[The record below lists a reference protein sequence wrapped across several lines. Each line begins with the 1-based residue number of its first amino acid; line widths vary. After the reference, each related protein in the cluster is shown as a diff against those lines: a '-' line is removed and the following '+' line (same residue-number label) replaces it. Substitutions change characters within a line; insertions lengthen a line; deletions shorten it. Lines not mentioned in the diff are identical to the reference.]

1 MLVSCEVREVAGRD
15 VLHVTGEID
24 YASSPDLE
32 KTVLEHLEKN
42 ADRVI
47 LDLSEVSFMDSSGL
61 ALLLHARKAASDRD
75 GSLSVVIPPQGPV
88 MRVVEVAG
96 VGAHLDLHESLDA
109 AVAG

>member
-1 MLVSCEVREVAGRD
+1 MLVSCEVREVAGRQ

-32 KTVLEHLEKN
+32 KTVLEYLEKD

-61 ALLLHARKAASDRD
+61 ALLLHARKAAADRG
-75 GSLSVVIPPQGPV
+75 GSLSVVIPPTGPV

-96 VGAHLDLHESLDA
+96 VRSHLDLYESLDD
-109 AVAG
+109 AVSA